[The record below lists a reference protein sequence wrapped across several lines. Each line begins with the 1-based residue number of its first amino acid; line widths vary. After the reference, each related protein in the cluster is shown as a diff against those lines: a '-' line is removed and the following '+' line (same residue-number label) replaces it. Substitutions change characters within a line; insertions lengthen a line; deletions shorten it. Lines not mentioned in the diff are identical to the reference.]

1 MESATISHT
10 GSDQISVTNRCL
22 FAPLLDFRLSL
33 PCIRWAAACSFPDR
47 WKKRIAAKTTSWTPC
62 SRRGSGISRPALDRC
77 RQVGKFRRRHKQKAY
92 SCVACGHDIYPL
104 VGTIFEGSKTPFSTW
119 LAAAELV
126 HVFKA
131 SAKEIQR
138 QTGVNYKTA
147 WRMKTLLPKLPS
159 RPHGST
165 ADLKDLMRWL
175 ISHPPA

>member
-1 MESATISHT
+1 
-10 GSDQISVTNRCL
+10 VL
-22 FAPLLDFRLSL
+22 
-33 PCIRWAAACSFPDR
+33 RWAAEWSLSDS
-47 WKKRIAAKTTSWTPC
+47 WEGRIAAKTTSWTLC
-62 SRRGSGISRPALDRC
+62 SRRGSGISRPALDA
-77 RQVGKFRRRHKQKAY
+77 GKSENFGGVINKKAY

-138 QTGVNYKTA
+138 QTGVSYKTA
-147 WRMKTLLPKLPS
+147 WRMKTLLQKLPS
-159 RPHGST
+159 QPHGST